1 MNMKIIR
8 LAFCLFYCLFFSSL
22 LWAGTIND
30 NLRYT
35 PVVQAVQK
43 VAPAVV
49 NIHTKK
55 IVERKVNPFRSFF
68 GESFPLWEEF
78 LGPGFTA
85 RYVQR
90 SLGSGVVIDH
100 KERLILTNAH
110 VIEGASSITARLQD
124 GREFRAELIGS
135 DPDFDLAILRLDGE
149 SDLPQVE
156 MGNSDDIMIGE
167 TVIAIGNP
175 YGFSHTVTTGVVSAL
190 HRTIKTKQGLFT
202 DFIQTDAAINPG
214 NSGGPLLNILGQLIG
229 LNTAIYAEAQGI
241 GFAIPINKAKR
252 VKDEL
257 IHFGHIQP
265 VWLGLCAQDIDQVM
279 ASYFG
284 LDRIQGLLI
293 TDVIKGTPAREAGL
307 KPGDVL
313 LKLDT
318 YDVEDK
324 EQYLQLLKNYTQG
337 QKIALTILRQGKE
350 ETVFVRASRFL
361 DEQALAL
368 AYLRWGIKGEKDYSG
383 QGIRVNEVRPRSPAA
398 RLGLS
403 PGDILV
409 KIGGV
414 AVKNQHDLA
423 KAFKR
428 YRLKNTLL
436 LLVIRSGQRY
446 YVRLQ
451 V

>member
-1 MNMKIIR
+1 MR
-8 LAFCLFYCLFFSSL
+8 LSRALLLLCFFCCPHL
-22 LWAGTIND
+22 LWAGGTD
-30 NLRYT
+30 NALRYT
-35 PVVQAVQK
+35 PVVRAVQK

-49 NIHTKK
+49 NIHTKR
-55 IVERKVNPFRSFF
+55 IVEQKVNPFRSFF

-78 LGPGFTA
+78 LGPGFTR
-85 RYVQR
+85 RYVQK
-90 SLGSGVVIDH
+90 SLGSGVIIDH

-110 VIEGASSITARLQD
+110 VIEGASSITARLLD
-124 GREFRAELIGS
+124 GREFKAELVGS
-135 DPDFDLAILRLDGE
+135 DPDFDLAILRLDGK

-156 MGNSDDIMIGE
+156 MGNSDGLMIGE

-175 YGFSHTVTTGVVSAL
+175 FGFSHTVTTGVISAL
-190 HRTIKTKQGLFT
+190 HRSIKTKHGLFT

-257 IHFGHIQP
+257 IHFGRIQP
-265 VWLGLCAQDIDQVM
+265 VWLGLCAQSMDQQM

-284 LDRIQGLLI
+284 LDRIHGLVI
-293 TDVIKGTPAREAGL
+293 TEVFANTPAQEAGL

-313 LKLDT
+313 LKLDE
-318 YDVEDK
+318 YPVEDK
-324 EQYLQLLKNYTQG
+324 DQYLQLLKNYTQG

-350 ETVFVRASRFL
+350 LIVSVKTSRFL
-361 DEQALAL
+361 DKQALEL
-368 AYLRWGIKGEKDYSG
+368 AYLRWGIKGVKDYSG
-383 QGIRVNEVRPRSPAA
+383 HGIRVQEIRPRSPAA
-398 RLGLS
+398 KLGLA

-414 AVKNQHDLA
+414 AVKNVQDLA
-423 KAFKR
+423 RAFKR
-428 YRLKNTLL
+428 YRLKNTIL
-436 LLVIRSGQRY
+436 LLVIRAGQGY
-446 YVRLQ
+446 YVRLR

>member
-1 MNMKIIR
+1 MKKI
-8 LAFCLFYCLFFSSL
+8 LSLLLFFSFLMSQ
-22 LWAGTIND
+22 
-30 NLRYT
+30 NLY
-35 PVVQAVQK
+35 
-43 VAPAVV
+43 
-49 NIHTKK
+49 
-55 IVERKVNPFRSFF
+55 F
-68 GESFPLWEEF
+68 
-78 LGPGFTA
+78 
-85 RYVQR
+85 
-90 SLGSGVVIDH
+90 
-100 KERLILTNAH
+100 
-110 VIEGASSITARLQD
+110 
-124 GREFRAELIGS
+124 
-135 DPDFDLAILRLDGE
+135 
-149 SDLPQVE
+149 
-156 MGNSDDIMIGE
+156 
-167 TVIAIGNP
+167 
-175 YGFSHTVTTGVVSAL
+175 
-190 HRTIKTKQGLFT
+190 
-202 DFIQTDAAINPG
+202 
-214 NSGGPLLNILGQLIG
+214 
-229 LNTAIYAEAQGI
+229 EA
-241 GFAIPINKAKR
+241 FKDINKAKR

-361 DEQALAL
+361 DERALEL
-368 AYLRWGIKGEKDYSG
+368 TYLRWGIKGERDYSG
-383 QGIRVNEVRPRSPAA
+383 FGIRVNKVRPGSPAA

-403 PGDILV
+403 PGDILA

-414 AVKNQHDLA
+414 SVKNSHDLSE
-423 KAFKR
+423 AFKH

>member
-1 MNMKIIR
+1 
-8 LAFCLFYCLFFSSL
+8 
-22 LWAGTIND
+22 
-30 NLRYT
+30 
-35 PVVQAVQK
+35 
-43 VAPAVV
+43 
-49 NIHTKK
+49 
-55 IVERKVNPFRSFF
+55 
-68 GESFPLWEEF
+68 
-78 LGPGFTA
+78 
-85 RYVQR
+85 
-90 SLGSGVVIDH
+90 
-100 KERLILTNAH
+100 
-110 VIEGASSITARLQD
+110 
-124 GREFRAELIGS
+124 
-135 DPDFDLAILRLDGE
+135 
-149 SDLPQVE
+149 

-324 EQYLQLLKNYTQG
+324 EQYLQLLRNYTQG

-414 AVKNQHDLA
+414 AVKNQHYLA

-428 YRLKNTLL
+428 YNLIHRLEYCCSHLITFLRAL
-436 LLVIRSGQRY
+436 GGRDRILERSPC
-446 YVRLQ
+446 L
-451 V
+451 